1 MNKKRV
7 FIYVE
12 GGLIQTV
19 ATDPGVEVMI
29 LDGDISED
37 VDTSEIDGTRK
48 YKDMD
53 GDEFEAVEALDQE
66 AIEGPGVVDNYFKQR
81 KKNGN

>member
-1 MNKKRV
+1 MDKKRV

-12 GGLIQTV
+12 GGLVQTV
-19 ATDPGVEVMI
+19 ATDPGVEIMI

-37 VDTSEIDGTRK
+37 AETSEIDGVHK

-53 GDEFEAVEALDQE
+53 GDEFDAAEAFDKE
-66 AIEGPGVVDNYFKQR
+66 AIEGPKVVDHYFKQR
-81 KKNGN
+81 KK